1 MRLTLGLG
9 DVEQIG
15 LGKPPGFHENRAGH
29 RDVVV
34 ARQPADHLER
44 RIADRRQTASEL
56 GKGLGLDL
64 DDQAAQHLVEQADM
78 VLFELARAIDEEV
91 GDAFQRLGTLG
102 FRAML
107 QDVFELW

>member
-1 MRLTLGLG
+1 
-9 DVEQIG
+9 
-15 LGKPPGFHENRAGH
+15 
-29 RDVVV
+29 
-34 ARQPADHLER
+34 
-44 RIADRRQTASEL
+44 
-56 GKGLGLDL
+56 
-64 DDQAAQHLVEQADM
+64 M